1 MNKTTIGILTATA
14 GVVAGFLIDKKIA
27 SKEIEAIKQNA
38 NKYMKDA
45 EQVISKQKQ
54 SNEDEVS
61 RLRDNISKLKVDL
74 QNAKVKAEQEPVG
87 IMMGEF
93 KTRNGMVI
101 KSIEKTNET
110 PFYDSVWRII
120 IEGTHL
126 SRSRIYNDAR
136 GPRMTVGGKE
146 TIIVLTKLDTMKI
159 NQMKELIMDCKSIDD
174 ILKLHTKVWY
184 D

>member
-74 QNAKVKAEQEPVG
+74 QNARVKAEQEPIG
-87 IMMGEF
+87 MMIGEF
-93 KTRNGMVI
+93 KTKSGMVI
-101 KSIEKTNET
+101 KSVEKTGET
-110 PFYDSVWRII
+110 PNYDSVWRIVV
-120 IEGTHL
+120 EGTH
-126 SRSRIYNDAR
+126 IAKKVDKDR
-136 GPRMTVGGKE
+136 GPHISVQNKE
-146 TIIVLTKLDTMKI
+146 TKIVLTKFDGTKI
-159 NQMKELIMDCKSIDD
+159 QKMKEMITDCKSVDD